1 MQILRAMTLNSVD
14 DPFDVGP
21 EIATQ
26 LHCDGA
32 VCIENGQIKD
42 VGPYDRIAKTYP
54 NSPVQHY
61 PNHLICAGFI
71 DAHVHYPQTGMIAS
85 WGKRLIDWL
94 NSYTFPEEMKFND
107 PAYAKT
113 VAGRYL
119 DLALDHGTTTV
130 ASFCTIHTESVDAIF
145 QAAQSRNMRIVAGKT
160 CMDRNAPD
168 KLRDTAQLAFDDSNT
183 LIHRWH
189 GIARGTYAITPRF
202 SPTST
207 PDQLAALGAL
217 WAEHP
222 SCLMQTHISE
232 QTDEVEWVARLFPN
246 VRDYLDT
253 YETYGLLG
261 SRGIYGHAIHLEPR
275 EIDRLAEVAPTLTF
289 DVVEKSWGKRH
300 LMRTPMDLQGE
311 PSRDT
316 GASLKG
322 PITGNGQLSYRIMA
336 GSGAEFG
343 AESGDGRK
351 YMAAL
356 NWRIDDRWM
365 VDVYV
370 DTEKL
375 AGRRDRNTLQ
385 GFVEYDA
392 QRWRLGVLYSNQDRQ
407 DDPPLELAS
416 AWWIGSLGERSEFI
430 ARVDRI
436 IEPSPRGDNI
446 SYIPFDPT
454 APATMFYTGIELAL
468 SEHVSLTPNII
479 VTSYDRAEDGT
490 RPETDLYL
498 RLTAF
503 VNFE

>member
-1 MQILRAMTLNSVD
+1 MLQRHRRLFPDRTIGKRWALAVLASTLVLAAPAHAEEPLPWLSTG
-14 DPFDVGP
+14 FLLFGDVYHVPTHHLVEG
-21 EIATQ
+21 
-26 LHCDGA
+26 DGA
-32 VCIENGQIKD
+32 
-42 VGPYDRIAKTYP
+42 
-54 NSPVQHY
+54 
-61 PNHLICAGFI
+61 
-71 DAHVHYPQTGMIAS
+71 TGLVLRR
-85 WGKRLIDWL
+85 G
-94 NSYTFPEEMKFND
+94 
-107 PAYAKT
+107 
-113 VAGRYL
+113 YL
-119 DLALDHGTTTV
+119 TW
-130 ASFCTIHTESVDAIF
+130 
-145 QAAQSRNMRIVAGKT
+145 
-160 CMDRNAPD
+160 NA
-168 KLRDTAQLAFDDSNT
+168 AFDDNWFGR
-183 LIHRWH
+183 L
-189 GIARGTYAITPRF
+189 RF
-202 SPTST
+202 ELNQS
-207 PDQLAALGAL
+207 G
-217 WAEHP
+217 E
-222 SCLMQTHISE
+222 
-232 QTDEVEWVARLFPN
+232 F
-246 VRDYLDT
+246 
-253 YETYGLLG
+253 ETYDLELDFKDAYVGRRFGRHEAIVGL
-261 SRGIYGHAIHLEPR
+261 S
-275 EIDRLAEVAPTLTF
+275 PTLTF